1 MAQRLSEQVVE
12 WLTVGGNAFTPQNFN
27 STNGN
32 IPLVVSKPG
41 ESVTIPA
48 TGGSAIGIYNNKG
61 QLWSLGAVAA
71 TTSVKSGQLILSSS
85 DAGNGSGVGLEFWRG
100 NYTSWQLLGSSGTD
114 GIFYIGN
121 NSATTNKATYEPNVS
136 LGYGAAASQYVHI
149 YSTLDSNY
157 VYGGASGSALSV
169 AGGATFAK
177 KVYINDA
184 TDSNYATLAGSFV
197 TKGGAY
203 ITKKTYIADAT
214 DSNYATL
221 AGALVVAGGAN
232 IGKKV
237 YIKDATDSNYST
249 VAGSLVTAGGLYVTK
264 KTYIADATDS
274 NYSTLAGALVVAGGA
289 NFGKKVY
296 LKDTTDS
303 NYSTVAGSFVTMGG
317 AYIKKKTYIADTTAT
332 TSYQTGALVVA
343 GGVGIAGVI
352 YNNDGFYFGTSSL
365 GRIYSGS
372 DYTLSGSATVITND
386 NQATYFTVNSTDG
399 TYPWVYDATNAYW
412 HVNATTLGTHNIN
425 NIVMCEWKAL
435 SNFALIIEA
444 SVRSEHNYDY
454 FEVLVNDVQK
464 FTTKGGSGTGNY
476 SVSGNIYL
484 KTNDIVKFRLK
495 KDGSGE
501 PSDEEYYRAILK
513 RQSYSS
519 VNTVQVEKDLSPT
532 TTNTQKLGSS
542 NLRWSKLYVGTADSY
557 GSGTQPIYWSSGVP
571 TASTSTVG
579 SGTKPIYLSSGTIT
593 VSSSTAGGTAQPIYL
608 SSGELKAISATVGS
622 GVKPIYLSSGTLTVS
637 SSTVG
642 SGVKPV
648 YLSSGEITVSSSTA
662 GSSTMPVYLSSGE
675 IKQITSYGGNISI
688 TETTPT
694 SATTYYMVYVDGTS
708 SARTLRANPHLYYY
722 DNAPAGSS
730 WLNIGNASEY
740 GGLTLW
746 NNGYHVDLRPVNT
759 LSAVRTIEFPN
770 VAGTVVLG
778 SGTTNHI
785 TYFSGA
791 NTVAAAPNITHGNYS
806 LTITDSGGQQ
816 PTFRLTGTS
825 TDFGLLI
832 GSGNTNKGIY
842 SYTGSKWL
850 LYWDSSDVGHLN
862 STLIPNAN
870 NTYSLGSSSA
880 FWSNLYVNN
889 IYLQR
894 NGNAAYGRISF
905 YKPDYKTWIMYMSN
919 AASGACPSGGTPSTL
934 GNVTSWALRS
944 YIENSADYG
953 WIWESAANSN
963 TGAPTARM
971 ALSSNN
977 GQLSVSGNI
986 VLSNADISIQRA
998 GRSKSWYNG
1007 RDGAILRLTSVNAYS
1022 PFISAKTKNGS
1033 WEFAVY
1039 DNASYQNQLLFG
1051 YVDDTR
1057 YSSGSPNAHAAQIRF
1072 SANGRII
1079 FSSGQG
1085 YGSSTPSGG
1094 ITGEVFFKT
1103 V

>member
-513 RQSYSS
+513 HQSYSS

-648 YLSSGEITVSSSTA
+648 YLSSGEITVSSSTV
-662 GSSTMPVYLSSGE
+662 GSGVKPIYLSSGTLTVSSSSLGGTAQPVYMASGELKAISATVGTATKPVYLSSGTITVGTYELKATVNYEVNAQINSGTANQVAYYSGANAISSKAPAWSAWTAGTTAGPKANIQIGNATYTSDAIPSASASASGIVTTGNQTFAGRKTMDLISPSIYDGTTNTSRYKHLYYKNNAGTMVGE
-675 IKQITSYGGNISI
+675 IEYDSGNATNVSSGKFYFTEMSPKSTADTATTGYYETYALPTVTTGRTANATYEIITTKNPGSLYWANVAVS
-688 TETTPT
+688 TSSSTTTTPT
-694 SATTYYMVYVDGTS
+694 FGATTISGT
-708 SARTLRANPHLYYY
+708 
-722 DNAPAGSS
+722 
-730 WLNIGNASEY
+730 
-740 GGLTLW
+740 LTLSKTQ
-746 NNGYHVDLRPVNT
+746 DA
-759 LSAVRTIEFPN
+759 S
-770 VAGTVVLG
+770 G
-778 SGTTNHI
+778 S
-785 TYFSGA
+785 
-791 NTVAAAPNITHGNYS
+791 
-806 LTITDSGGQQ
+806 
-816 PTFRLTGTS
+816 
-825 TDFGLLI
+825 
-832 GSGNTNKGIY
+832 
-842 SYTGSKWL
+842 
-850 LYWDSSDVGHLN
+850 
-862 STLIPNAN
+862 AN
-870 NTYSLGSSSA
+870 NSPALIIGGAATAQHIEIDGNEILSK
-880 FWSNLYVNN
+880 SN
-889 IYLQR
+889 
-894 NGNAAYGRISF
+894 G
-905 YKPDYKTWIMYMSN
+905 T
-919 AASGACPSGGTPSTL
+919 TPSTL
-934 GNVTSWALRS
+934 YLQDGGTISLAGVLQ
-944 YIENSADYG
+944 
-953 WIWESAANSN
+953 SN
-963 TGAPTARM
+963 TTNYGGSLPTSG
-971 ALSSNN
+971 LS
-977 GQLSVSGNI
+977 
-986 VLSNADISIQRA
+986 
-998 GRSKSWYNG
+998 
-1007 RDGAILRLTSVNAYS
+1007 T
-1022 PFISAKTKNGS
+1022 
-1033 WEFAVY
+1033 
-1039 DNASYQNQLLFG
+1039 
-1051 YVDDTR
+1051 
-1057 YSSGSPNAHAAQIRF
+1057 
-1072 SANGRII
+1072 GRI
-1079 FSSGQG
+1079 
-1085 YGSSTPSGG
+1085 
-1094 ITGEVFFKT
+1094 FFKT